1 MNSDEFDASPRDVD
15 VAGRFVREL
24 IVRARKG
31 ALASLMPRT
40 GAPYASLVNVA
51 SDNDGEPVLL
61 LSRLAWHTQNILA
74 DNRVCLL
81 ITAEGEKEDML
92 ALPRVSLL
100 GQLRA
105 IEASPVQEHYFNMH
119 PKSRSYA
126 QFADFSFFK
135 LNVDTAHY
143 VAGFGQIVTI
153 GRTQLFRAS
162 R

>member
-1 MNSDEFDASPRDVD
+1 MNSDEIDASPLGLD
-15 VAGRFVREL
+15 VAGRSVREL
-24 IVRARKG
+24 IVKARKG
-31 ALASLMPRT
+31 ALASLMPKT
-40 GAPYASLVNVA
+40 GAPYVSLVNVA
-51 SDNDGEPVLL
+51 SDNGGEPVLL

-81 ITAEGEKEDML
+81 ITVEGEREDML
-92 ALPRVSLL
+92 AAQRVSLL
-100 GQLRA
+100 GQLRM
-105 IEASPVQEHYFNMH
+105 IEASPVQERYFNMH
-119 PKSRSYA
+119 PKARSYA

-153 GRTQLFRAS
+153 ERTQLFGAS

>member
-1 MNSDEFDASPRDVD
+1 MNSDKIDAPPLDLD
-15 VAGRFVREL
+15 VAGRSVREL
-24 IVRARKG
+24 IGKARKG
-31 ALASLMPRT
+31 ALASLMPKT

-51 SDNDGEPVLL
+51 SDTDGEPVLL
-61 LSRLAWHTQNILA
+61 LSRLAWHTQNVLA

-81 ITAEGEKEDML
+81 IIGEGEKEDML

-105 IEASPVQEHYFNMH
+105 IEASAVQDHYFSVH
-119 PKSRSYA
+119 PKARSYA

-153 GRTQLFRAS
+153 ERTQLLGAS

>member
-1 MNSDEFDASPRDVD
+1 MNSDKIDAPPLDLD
-15 VAGRFVREL
+15 VAGRSVREL
-24 IVRARKG
+24 IVKAREG
-31 ALASLMPRT
+31 ALASLMPKT

-51 SDNDGEPVLL
+51 SDTDGEPVLL
-61 LSRLAWHTQNILA
+61 LSRLAWHTQNVLA

-81 ITAEGEKEDML
+81 ITAQEEKEDML
-92 ALPRVSLL
+92 AAQRASLL
-100 GQLRA
+100 GQLRM
-105 IEASPVQEHYFNMH
+105 IEASPVQERYFIVH

-153 GRTQLFRAS
+153 ERAQLFRAS
-162 R
+162 H